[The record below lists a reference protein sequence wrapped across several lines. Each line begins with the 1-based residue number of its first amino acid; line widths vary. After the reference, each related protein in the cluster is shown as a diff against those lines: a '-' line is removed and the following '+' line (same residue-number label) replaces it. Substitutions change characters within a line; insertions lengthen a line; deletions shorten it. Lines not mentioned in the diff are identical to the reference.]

1 MKYIIICLSISFIL
15 SSEKVVIEELDLSE
29 QIEWMSWEEANKA
42 NELEKKKFLV
52 DVFTEW
58 STWCKVMDRETFS
71 DSTVSQYIKE
81 HFYAIKLNAEQKE
94 SIFWN
99 GKEFKWM
106 PSGLNGVHEL
116 AYALCDGQMSYPCT
130 VFMTENH
137 ERIRISKGFK
147 DAKTFYNELRFAAE
161 EHYLKTGDKP

>member
-15 SSEKVVIEELDLSE
+15 SSDKVVVTETDLSE
-29 QIEWMSWEEANKA
+29 QIVWMSWEEAIKA
-42 NELEKKKFLV
+42 NELDKKKFLV
-52 DVFTEW
+52 DVFTDW
-58 STWCKVMDRETFS
+58 CTWCKVMDRETFA
-71 DSTVSQYIKE
+71 DSTVSQYIKD
-81 HFYAIKLNAEQKE
+81 HFYAVKLNAEQKE

-106 PSGLNGVHEL
+106 ASGLNGVHEL
-116 AYALCDGQMSYPCT
+116 AYVLCDGQMSYPCT

-147 DAKTFYNELRFAAE
+147 DPKTFYNELRFAAE
-161 EHYLKTGDKP
+161 EHYLKKGDKP